1 MLYQSLLV
9 IVLGC
14 AGLSRSAPSSIISPH
29 QSTKTN
35 EVVRAGF
42 SSACRAPKSI
52 SRMVGGSEVV
62 ENEYPWLCSLK
73 YKGFHICGITL
84 VSGPPHQTILVGA
97 AHCFSV
103 GDTPQNY
110 KVVLRIVNTKIDL
123 IGRRPVGGF
132 CSLPDD

>member
-14 AGLSRSAPSSIISPH
+14 AGLSRSAPGSIISPH

-62 ENEYPWLCSLK
+62 VEAAVVAVSPVRNNIYAV
-73 YKGFHICGITL
+73 TL
-84 VSGPPHQTILVGA
+84 QVGRNNRT
-97 AHCFSV
+97 F
-103 GDTPQNY
+103 
-110 KVVLRIVNTKIDL
+110 
-123 IGRRPVGGF
+123 
-132 CSLPDD
+132 